1 VGYPLQL
8 VSPQA
13 GDKTHSQFESALA
26 EVEGA
31 RPMPVRIRRQNTVN
45 GESADL
51 DLVEIFNSRG
61 VCLARAEISDDIYP
75 QALSL
80 ETEAWLTLDENGRE
94 LLGNPNVLTRDIGTS
109 ELAQGS
115 TAHTAR
121 VDIRKLD
128 L

>member
-1 VGYPLQL
+1 
-8 VSPQA
+8 
-13 GDKTHSQFESALA
+13 
-26 EVEGA
+26 
-31 RPMPVRIRRQNTVN
+31 MN

-61 VCLARAEISDDIYP
+61 VCLARAEISEDIYP

-94 LLGNPNVLTRDIGTS
+94 LLGNPNVLTRDIGSS

-121 VDIRKLD
+121 VDIRKSD

>member
-1 VGYPLQL
+1 MQL

-31 RPMPVRIRRQNTVN
+31 RPMPVRIHRQTAVN

-51 DLVEIFNSRG
+51 DLFEIFNSRG

-80 ETEAWLTLDENGRE
+80 ETEA
-94 LLGNPNVLTRDIGTS
+94 
-109 ELAQGS
+109 
-115 TAHTAR
+115 
-121 VDIRKLD
+121 
-128 L
+128 